1 MVTAPIQD
9 QSVELFQ
16 VVEGAFVKHLKTR
29 LLLYAIKGAL
39 GRIVAYFT
47 YSNYTLPVGL
57 CVGVM
62 QVPPVLGT
70 FLGAV
75 PAV

>member
-1 MVTAPIQD
+1 MTAPIQY

-29 LLLYAIKGAL
+29 LLLCAIKGAL
-39 GRIVAYFT
+39 GRVVTYFT
-47 YSNYTLPVGL
+47 YSNYTLPIGL
-57 CVGVM
+57 WVGVV
-62 QVPPVLGT
+62 QIIPLLGT

>member
-1 MVTAPIQD
+1 MAPIQD

-16 VVEGAFVKHLKTR
+16 VVEGAFIKHLKTR
-29 LLLYAIKGAL
+29 LLLCAIKGAL

-47 YSNYTLPVGL
+47 YSNYTLPIRL
-57 CVGVM
+57 WVGVM
-62 QVPPVLGT
+62 QIPPVLGT